1 VCCGWVVLRAGGSD
15 DRRVLMGTNRT
26 KDRNAAIVEML
37 RQGASSLAVADRYRM
52 SRDYATHLCGR
63 LRRAH
68 GLPAAVR
75 SPTAESPARN
85 AAIIEMLK
93 LGATAA
99 EVAEQFGLAPDY
111 STNLCA
117 KLRKSAGISQYRIR
131 GYNRRRPGIEPEYRE
146 ALDELRR
153 ACGDDFVRRRIGGS
167 FVEQLD
173 DGQTLEV
180 MRLHAALRV
189 LTLDA
194 VELIT
199 VIHQAIRQRQ
209 RDELA
214 ELAEG
219 RAQ

>member
-1 VCCGWVVLRAGGSD
+1 
-15 DRRVLMGTNRT
+15 MGTNRT

-99 EVAEQFGLAPDY
+99 EVAEKFGLAADY

-117 KLRKSAGISQYRIR
+117 KLRKSEGISQYRIR

-146 ALDELRR
+146 AFDELRR
-153 ACGDDFVRRRIGGS
+153 AVGDAFLQQRLGS
-167 FVEQLD
+167 LNDVLD

-180 MRLHAALRV
+180 MRLHAAMRV

-194 VELIT
+194 VDLIT
-199 VIHQAIRQRQ
+199 VVHRAIRQRQ
-209 RDELA
+209 RDDLA